1 MTALAFK
8 KQLDSYL
15 PLLTTKQQELLLDMI
30 KNILQVEPKG
40 KRISSSQY
48 NKELDASIKQA
59 KSGKTIKHKD
69 VLKEIEKL

>member
-1 MTALAFK
+1 MTAIAFR

-15 PLLTTKQQELLLDMI
+15 PLLTSKQQELLLDMI

-40 KRISSSQY
+40 KRISVSQY

-69 VLKEIEKL
+69 VLKEIEKW